1 MLKNWVYIKRKQP
14 CTESKQLLSEDLKAA
29 EHLLILTAQKDT
41 YSREYN
47 ILKESKELPT
57 NNGLLSFRH
66 IVKNNLIKIGGRF
79 SKSHL
84 SYESKHQ
91 VLLNKDHPLSRI
103 LFQHY
108 HEKVHHAD
116 REQTLAE
123 SREKFWIVK
132 GRGLLKKAIKDFLYC
147 KRLRT
152 KPIPPL
158 MGDLP
163 YDRMEI
169 SQPPFYNTGI
179 DYFGPILTKQSRRT
193 RSTMGKTKRW
203 GALFTC
209 LNTGAVLLEIVWN
222 LTTDSFML
230 ALRRFCSRRGY
241 PHIIRSDNG
250 KDFVGAESELKTAM
264 KGLDTKRIEEEVNN
278 NQTKWL
284 FNPPCS
290 PWMSR
295 TMESMVKVTKRA
307 LKTIIKERT
316 FTDDALYTIMTEVEL
331 TVNSRPLKNVS
342 DNIDDYEALTHDDPI
357 TLQLLTTKKLV

>member
-1 MLKNWVYIKRKQP
+1 MPFSIVKNSKIWFYGPEQSNQFIKSDESKVNIHDRGLEYNYLVNTVQNLTEKCQKITFRWERYSSYTKLLRHIAWVIKIVKNWIYIKRKQV
-14 CTESKQLLSEDLKAA
+14 CTESKQLSPEDLKAA

-57 NNGLLSFRH
+57 NNGLLSFRP
-66 IVKNNLIKIGGRF
+66 IVKNNLIKIGGRL

-84 SYESKHQ
+84 PYKSKHQ
-91 VLLNKDHPLSRI
+91 VPLNKDHSLSRI

-108 HEKVHHAD
+108 HEKVHHAG
-116 REQTLAE
+116 REQTLAK

-132 GRGLLKKAIKDFLYC
+132 GRGLLKKVIKDCLYC

-163 YDRMEI
+163 YNRIEI
-169 SQPPFYNTGI
+169 GQPPFYNTGI

-193 RSTMGKTKRW
+193 RSTTGKTKRW

-209 LNTGAVLLEIVWN
+209 LNTRPVHLEIVWD
-222 LTTDSFML
+222 LTTDSFIL

-241 PHIIRSDNG
+241 PHIIRSDND
-250 KDFVGAESELKTAM
+250 KNFVGAESELKTAM
-264 KGLDTKRIEEEVNN
+264 KDVDTKRIEEEVNN
-278 NQTKWL
+278 NQTK
-284 FNPPCS
+284 
-290 PWMSR
+290 
-295 TMESMVKVTKRA
+295 
-307 LKTIIKERT
+307 
-316 FTDDALYTIMTEVEL
+316 
-331 TVNSRPLKNVS
+331 
-342 DNIDDYEALTHDDPI
+342 
-357 TLQLLTTKKLV
+357 